1 MAAYALNYAD
11 TSWDCRLMRVCVHVR
26 GCIRVYVCVAE
37 ATCAL
42 IASNSYE
49 ILIAN
54 VEITKPVR
62 RPKTKDKQE
71 ESDRQTTERETGRE
85 SAGAAW

>member
-1 MAAYALNYAD
+1 M
-11 TSWDCRLMRVCVHVR
+11 
-26 GCIRVYVCVAE
+26 CVAE

-54 VEITKPVR
+54 VEITEPVR

-71 ESDRQTTERETGRE
+71 ESVRQPSEKERKR
-85 SAGAAW
+85 GAVW